1 MCEYLRFTS
10 RFTCGLLHTWRD
22 GDPMPP
28 QMRMILMNT
37 LNTTEVADLV
47 AELLDANWDFD
58 YSCRKERESKEAGLT
73 YLEKLYKEDQQPAWD
88 RMYAAEQALEGLGID
103 VREAQRKL
111 DAQRKAA

>member
-1 MCEYLRFTS
+1 
-10 RFTCGLLHTWRD
+10 
-22 GDPMPP
+22 MPP

-37 LNTTEVADLV
+37 LNRTEIADLI

-58 YSCRKERESKEAGLT
+58 HACRKERESKEAGLT
-73 YLEKLYKEDQQPAWD
+73 FLEKLYKEDQQPAWD

-103 VREAQRKL
+103 VQEAQRKL